1 MKTDIL
7 VTALNNC
14 DFLAHHGILGQK
26 WGVRRYQNPDGSLT
40 DAGRRRYDM
49 GEKPKGHD
57 EYYEKGSLR
66 RIKGDKVTMLAT
78 KQSPIAKVLG
88 KLSPELKKKQQQ
100 MLDYEI
106 VSNKT
111 GQRVGEMMVNKDAP
125 NEYNLVW
132 IGVNAKQRGSG
143 YAQDALKSTL
153 DALKKNGGTKF
164 TLEVPGDSPD
174 ARHIYE
180 KFGFKDAGKL
190 SDEDDIWGGLTKMVL
205 DTAK

>member
-1 MKTDIL
+1 M
-7 VTALNNC
+7 
-14 DFLAHHGILGQK
+14 
-26 WGVRRYQNPDGSLT
+26 
-40 DAGRRRYDM
+40 
-49 GEKPKGHD
+49 
-57 EYYEKGSLR
+57 
-66 RIKGDKVTMLAT
+66 
-78 KQSPIAKVLG
+78 
-88 KLSPELKKKQQQ
+88 SPEFKKKQQQ

-111 GQRVGEMMVNKDAP
+111 GQRVGEMMVNKDTP

-205 DTAK
+205 DTTKKGRESKASQKFSKNSTASLAKLRETDYDKYVDLRLKELRKDKSLNNVSDQDLIDYYID